1 MPSTHNNQPPTPQAM
16 QMSAAAPPNK
26 QIITD
31 QPKSHP
37 APQMTHDGDDGDDGQ
52 LNLRGGGFTIGCN
65 CCRGMFSFHKRC
77 C

>member
-1 MPSTHNNQPPTPQAM
+1 MPAIQEQQPAAPQAM
-16 QMSAAAPPNK
+16 QMTANPASK
-26 QIITD
+26 QIITE
-31 QPKSHP
+31 QPKSEP
-37 APQMTHDGDDGDDGQ
+37 MPQMAQDEE